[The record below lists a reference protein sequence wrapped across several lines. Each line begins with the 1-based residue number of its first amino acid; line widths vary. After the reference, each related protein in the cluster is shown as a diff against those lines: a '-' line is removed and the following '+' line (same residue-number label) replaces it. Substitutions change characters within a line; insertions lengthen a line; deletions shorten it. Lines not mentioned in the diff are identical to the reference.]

1 MKYIDINDST
11 NTLKN
16 TPLHIASEES
26 NIETVEFLLSL
37 PNVKKEELNEERKT
51 PADLADDE
59 ECQKVFKNAGF
70 DSRYW

>member
-37 PNVKKEELNEERKT
+37 PNVRKK
-51 PADLADDE
+51 
-59 ECQKVFKNAGF
+59 
-70 DSRYW
+70 S